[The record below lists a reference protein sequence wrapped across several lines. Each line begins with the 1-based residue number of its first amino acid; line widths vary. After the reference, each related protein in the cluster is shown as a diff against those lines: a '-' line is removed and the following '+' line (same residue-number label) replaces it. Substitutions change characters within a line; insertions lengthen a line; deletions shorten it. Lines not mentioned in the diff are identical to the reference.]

1 MADSAIGVDA
11 ELFLDTEEPEL
22 MELMIKSRAEPRVED
37 SIQVA
42 VEPLAME
49 KNEAELL
56 TCPSGAD
63 RGVLPDNDPEVDELL
78 RGSSVCDGDVCG

>member
-11 ELFLDTEEPEL
+11 ELLLDTEEPEL
-22 MELMIKSRAEPRVED
+22 MELMIKSRTEPRVED

-49 KNEAELL
+49 KNEAEPLI
-56 TCPSGAD
+56 CPSGAD
-63 RGVLPDNDPEVDELL
+63 RGVLPDNDSEVDELL

>member
-11 ELFLDTEEPEL
+11 ELLLDTEEPEL

-49 KNEAELL
+49 KNEAEPL

-63 RGVLPDNDPEVDELL
+63 RGVLPEKGPEVDELM